1 MFCEWSCACP
11 LDVALGASHVFVQA
25 RTVGLQNARRWRI
38 FRNEFAN
45 AVFGP
50 EMDRS
55 ACPQPGNQFTVVYG
69 ALAEICRA
77 HAGVS
82 KERFNLVEDGMMRF
96 HGPIISAIADTSTI
110 INRGRA
116 NKLKLSHVLRMEN
129 DDWRKR
135 FEEAAA
141 KDGRSLR
148 DISLAAG
155 LSHGYLHGIL
165 RDGKEPTLDRFK
177 KICKAL
183 KMSTAYALMGIE
195 VTDDHVA
202 LIEEIDRGGPR
213 ADAIL
218 SLLRDK

>member
-1 MFCEWSCACP
+1 
-11 LDVALGASHVFVQA
+11 
-25 RTVGLQNARRWRI
+25 
-38 FRNEFAN
+38 
-45 AVFGP
+45 
-50 EMDRS
+50 MDRP
-55 ACPQPGNQFTVVYG
+55 ACPQPGNQLAIIYG
-69 ALAEICRA
+69 AFAEVCRA
-77 HAGVS
+77 HAGIS
-82 KERFNLVEDGMMRF
+82 KERFDLGEDWMMRF
-96 HGPIISAIADTSTI
+96 HEAIISAIADTSTI

-116 NKLKLSHVLRMEN
+116 NKSEISHLLRMEN

-183 KMSTAYALMGIE
+183 GMSQAYALMGID
-195 VTDDHVA
+195 VSDDHVA

-218 SLLRDK
+218 ALLRDK